1 MHFLP
6 NFPGFRE
13 IINWQSEEMNIARYQ
28 ERFCEDTLRYIH
40 IYMGTLGPT
49 YNASTYPRFCE
60 VSILMDSRNCSEQ
73 ESQALGSL
81 MPPKKQRQGP
91 KSNHHCRVGH
101 EMMMKIISLV
111 K

>member
-1 MHFLP
+1 MRKELRKKGTYFISMEGVKEEVMQTRV
-6 NFPGFRE
+6 NGDRGNRGF
-13 IINWQSEEMNIARYQ
+13 
-28 ERFCEDTLRYIH
+28 
-40 IYMGTLGPT
+40 
-49 YNASTYPRFCE
+49 
-60 VSILMDSRNCSEQ
+60 ILVDSRNCSEQ